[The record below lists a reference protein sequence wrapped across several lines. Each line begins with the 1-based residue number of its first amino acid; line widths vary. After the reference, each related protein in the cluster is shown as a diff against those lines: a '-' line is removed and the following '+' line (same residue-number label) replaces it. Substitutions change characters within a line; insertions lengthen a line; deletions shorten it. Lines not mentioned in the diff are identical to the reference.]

1 MLGLLLIVL
10 GASLGEVA
18 NCAAGTKGVV
28 HTVHLFS
35 YIASL
40 MACIALSIVLL
51 TIPLSD
57 VGFKELLPFLMEGRL
72 ALRSK
77 GFEDKFAQKFLRLK
91 VVF

>member
-1 MLGLLLIVL
+1 MIVL
-10 GASLGEVA
+10 GVSLSGIVD
-18 NCAAGTKGVV
+18 CATGTKGVV

-35 YIASL
+35 CIASL
-40 MACIALSIVLL
+40 IVFIVLSIALL

-57 VGFKELLPFLMEGRL
+57 VSFKELLPFLMEGQL